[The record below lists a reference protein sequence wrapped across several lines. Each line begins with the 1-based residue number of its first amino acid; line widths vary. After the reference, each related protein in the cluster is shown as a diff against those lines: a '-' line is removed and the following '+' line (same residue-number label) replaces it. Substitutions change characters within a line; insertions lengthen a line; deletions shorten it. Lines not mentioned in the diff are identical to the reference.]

1 MVRVHA
7 DVAAAAHAG
16 LREHLIAG
24 LPAGWARRDGG
35 VIGAVTGVGVPTVN
49 GVWPE
54 QVNPDPAVVAAL
66 LDEVAASGLPHCL
79 QLRPGAAERLTALAA
94 RRGMVRSAPVPLMV
108 LDDPAALR
116 AAQQVPGL
124 RLRQLAPEEAP
135 IHAGVGA
142 AGFEAP
148 EELFVALMTPTVLRL
163 PGTRCYLGEADAG
176 LVTTGLGLTIGDSVA
191 ILNIATPPEHRGRG
205 YGAAVTARAVSDG
218 LNDGAQWSFLQSSA
232 AGYGVYG
239 RLGFVTVELWDCWFS
254 VG

>member
-1 MVRVHA
+1 
-7 DVAAAAHAG
+7 
-16 LREHLIAG
+16 
-24 LPAGWARRDGG
+24 
-35 VIGAVTGVGVPTVN
+35 
-49 GVWPE
+49 
-54 QVNPDPAVVAAL
+54 
-66 LDEVAASGLPHCL
+66 
-79 QLRPGAAERLTALAA
+79 
-94 RRGMVRSAPVPLMV
+94 MVRSAPVPLMV
-108 LDDPAALR
+108 LDDPEALR

-135 IHAGVGA
+135 IHARVGA

-148 EELFVALMTPTVLRL
+148 EELVVALMTPTVLRL